1 VNKKI
6 SSADEF
12 KSRWENII
20 AEAEI
25 SEVPF
30 SFLNEIQFHFEDG
43 TTHSFNILDLL
54 KIMTLEEIE
63 QKIRFFLSE
72 FDQDEIDSIDF
83 HINIEAVAEVVDEK
97 TKGLLGD

>member
-1 VNKKI
+1 
-6 SSADEF
+6 
-12 KSRWENII
+12 
-20 AEAEI
+20 
-25 SEVPF
+25 
-30 SFLNEIQFHFEDG
+30 
-43 TTHSFNILDLL
+43 
-54 KIMTLEEIE
+54 MTLEEIE